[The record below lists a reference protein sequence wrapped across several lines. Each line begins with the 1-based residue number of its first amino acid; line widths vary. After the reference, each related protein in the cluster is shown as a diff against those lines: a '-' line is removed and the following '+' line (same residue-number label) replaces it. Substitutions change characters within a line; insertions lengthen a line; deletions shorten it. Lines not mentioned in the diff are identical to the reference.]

1 MRFGDE
7 RESTNFTDD
16 TGRGGLGLGG
26 GGFGGGGLGCL
37 LPLIAS
43 RFGIGGVVVLV
54 IGYFLLSSLGGL
66 GGGGSGGVI
75 PATQQGA
82 SAGQSTLDPNAKH
95 FSLQVL
101 ASTEDVWGQ
110 LLKKNGAGYTPTN
123 LHFYSESDQSG
134 CGAAQS
140 AMGPFYCP
148 TDKNIYLDTQFF
160 NELSQRFQAP
170 GDFAQAYVIAHEV
183 AHHVQALTGVTEQ
196 VTAAASEE
204 PSLANELSIL
214 LELQADCLAGVWAHT
229 TYERGLLERGDLE
242 EGLAAAAAVGD
253 DRIQAHT
260 TGRIDRETWT
270 HGSSE
275 QRVSW
280 FVRGFESGRPAD
292 CDTFEEGPP

>member
-1 MRFGDE
+1 VNR
-7 RESTNFTDD
+7 
-16 TGRGGLGLGG
+16 GRAAGL
-26 GGFGGGGLGCL
+26 
-37 LPLIAS
+37 
-43 RFGIGGVVVLV
+43 VVLV
-54 IGYFLLSSLGGL
+54 IAALAAAALAWSWSTAPSVRTVDSPFDRFPGPDGGPGP
-66 GGGGSGGVI
+66 GGRVPGAPDPDAGAARFVAFVFADVQRTWKRRFERAGVEYE
-75 PATQQGA
+75 PAGLVIFREA
-82 SAGQSTLDPNAKH
+82 
-95 FSLQVL
+95 VR
-101 ASTEDVWGQ
+101 
-110 LLKKNGAGYTPTN
+110 
-123 LHFYSESDQSG
+123 SG
-134 CGAAQS
+134 CGTAS
-140 AMGPFYCP
+140 STTGPFYCAL
-148 TDKNIYLDTQFF
+148 DRRVYLDLGFF
-160 NELSQRFQAP
+160 KALAVVFHAP